1 MPRATLLDSVQQA
14 ARHIDRQV
22 QALVALQQ
30 GPDHPL
36 HPAIPETDYLK
47 GFVLRVLPA

>member
-1 MPRATLLDSVQQA
+1 MEDLRQA
-14 ARHIDRQV
+14 VLSAGISSHRNLQIIARGH
-22 QALVALQQ
+22 Q

-47 GFVLRVLPA
+47 TLICRAVG